1 MKKFI
6 IGLFVIGLT
15 GPVFAQIT
23 EVEELSE
30 VVVKAV
36 NYKYLNATDSKE
48 VAIPVR
54 MLERKAAAYNV
65 QDKDFYAEDEYQ
77 FYSIFFRIPDGTIVA
92 SYNPEGKIIKTFEK
106 FKNISL
112 PNAVSVA
119 VYERFPNWTIVSDVY
134 RVTYNERKGANKTY
148 KLKLEN
154 GEKTMRVKIN
164 ENGEFLE

>member
-15 GPVFAQIT
+15 SPVFAQVS
-23 EVEELSE
+23 EVEKLSE

-54 MLERKAAAYNV
+54 LLERKAASYNV
-65 QDKDFYAEDEYQ
+65 QDKDFYAEDDYQ
-77 FYSIFFRIPDGTIVA
+77 FYTIFFSIPDGTIVA
-92 SYNPEGKIIKTFEK
+92 AYNPEGKIIKTFEK
-106 FKNISL
+106 FKNTSL

-119 VYERFPNWTIVSDVY
+119 VYERFPNWEIVSDVY
-134 RVTYNERKGANKTY
+134 RVTYNEKKGVNKTY
-148 KLKLEN
+148 KLKLKN
-154 GEKTMRVKIN
+154 GEKTMRVKIDDT
-164 ENGEFLE
+164 GEFL

>member
-15 GPVFAQIT
+15 SPVFAQVS
-23 EVEELSE
+23 EVEQLSE

-54 MLERKAAAYNV
+54 LLERKAASYNV
-65 QDKDFYAEDEYQ
+65 QDKDFYAEDDYQ
-77 FYSIFFRIPDGTIVA
+77 FYTIFFTIPDGTIVA
-92 SYNPEGKIIKTFEK
+92 AYNPEGKIIKTFEK
-106 FKNISL
+106 FMNTSL
-112 PNAVSVA
+112 PNAVSAA

-134 RVTYNERKGANKTY
+134 QVTYNERKGVNKTY
-148 KLKLEN
+148 KLKLKN
-154 GEKTMRVKIN
+154 GEKTIKVKID
-164 ENGEFLE
+164 ESGVFL